1 MRQHF
6 DVLIIGSGAAAYAAA
21 IYARRYNLI
30 VGIVEKSFGG
40 YTAVAGIIENY
51 PGAPKMNGFDLM
63 GKMKAQAVDEL
74 GAEIIEGE
82 ATIVKNEYH
91 CFEVKLQ
98 ADPSHPTG
106 LRSPKPQAADVI
118 LQAKTLILAT
128 GMEHRSL
135 NLPREAEYKAKG
147 VHYCATCDGPVY
159 KGKLVAVVGGGD
171 SAVKSANQL
180 VDMGASHV
188 TLIVREDNVDRA
200 EPINRDRLMERV
212 AAGTVTVLYGTE
224 VTEYLGGPPLQAIRL
239 SSNPSQPPLASRGGG
254 ATFPPLG
261 ARGGEGELPV
271 SALFIEIGSV
281 PRNAL
286 AKELGVILN
295 QRGEIHVDPVT
306 MTTNVDGVFACGD
319 VTDASG
325 VFKQIVTGAAQGA
338 IAATSAYKDI
348 SQHGRACDM
357 HAVAV
362 TPPML
367 PAVT

>member
-1 MRQHF
+1 MVSRAY

-21 IYARRYNLI
+21 IYARRYNLS

-51 PGAPKMNGFDLM
+51 PGTPKMDGFELM
-63 GKMKAQAVDEL
+63 AKMKAQAVDEL
-74 GAEIIEGE
+74 GTEIIDGE
-82 ATIVKNEYH
+82 ATLVKNEYH
-91 CFEVKLQ
+91 CFQVQVGDQSLQ
-98 ADPSHPTG
+98 S
-106 LRSPKPQAADVI
+106 
-118 LQAKTLILAT
+118 KTLILAT

-135 NLPREAEYKAKG
+135 NLPGEEEYKAKG

-159 KGKLVAVVGGGD
+159 KGKPVAVVGGGD

-180 VDMGASHV
+180 ADMGATHV
-188 TLIVREDNVDRA
+188 SLIVREDNVDRA

-212 AAGTVTVLYGTE
+212 AAGKIDIRYETE
-224 VTEYLGGPPLQAIRL
+224 ITEYLGGPPLEAVRL
-239 SSNPSQPPLASRGGG
+239 QRRGG
-254 ATFPPLG
+254 LH
-261 ARGGEGELPV
+261 ARQREEMNSSSTTTIEGNETDILPV
-271 SALFIEIGSV
+271 NAVFIEIGAV

-295 QRGEIHVDPVT
+295 PRGEVHVDPIT
-306 MTTNVDGVFACGD
+306 MMTNVDGVFACGD

-325 VFKQIVTGAAQGA
+325 AFKQIVTGAAQGA

-348 SQHGRACDM
+348 SQHGRACTM

-362 TPPML
+362 PPPIL
-367 PAVT
+367 PAMR

>member
-1 MRQHF
+1 MADPHKF
-6 DVLIIGSGAAAYAAA
+6 HDVLIIGSGAAAYAAA
-21 IYARRYNLI
+21 IYARRYNLS
-30 VGIVEKSFGG
+30 VGIVEKLFGG
-40 YTAVAGIIENY
+40 YTASAGVIENY
-51 PGAPKMNGFDLM
+51 PGTPKIDGFELM
-63 GKMKAQAVDEL
+63 EKMKAQAVGEL

-82 ATIVKNEYH
+82 ATLVKNAYH
-91 CFEVKLQ
+91 CFQVQVGDQFLQ
-98 ADPSHPTG
+98 S
-106 LRSPKPQAADVI
+106 
-118 LQAKTLILAT
+118 KTIILAT

-135 NLPREAEYKAKG
+135 HLPREAEYQAKG

-159 KGKLVAVVGGGD
+159 KGKRVAVVGGGD

-212 AAGTVTVLYGTE
+212 AAGKATILYETE
-224 VTEYLGGPPLQAIRL
+224 VAEYLGGPPLQGVRL
-239 SSNPSQPPLASRGGG
+239 KKTISPPLK
-254 ATFPPLG
+254 
-261 ARGGEGELPV
+261 EGEREGVLDV
-271 SALFIEIGSV
+271 HAVFIEVGAS

-286 AKELGVILN
+286 AQELGVVLN
-295 QRGEIHVDPVT
+295 PRGEIHVDPVM

-325 VFKQIVTGAAQGA
+325 SFKQIVTGAAQGA

-348 SQHGRACDM
+348 SQHGGACEM
-357 HAVAV
+357 HAVAI
-362 TPPML
+362 PPNIL